1 MTSKEYLELAI
12 IEFEKE
18 QYDDPN
24 NEWLKSVIKG
34 MKECKQD
41 LERLEKLEKII
52 RDYCYIDNFNDGEI
66 IRMCCEENE
75 ESNTKDFVFLKG
87 VLEK

>member
-1 MTSKEYLELAI
+1 MKSKEYLELAI

-24 NEWLKSVIKG
+24 NEWLKNVIKG

-52 RDYCYIDNFNDGEI
+52 CDYCYIDNNEYGDVL
-66 IRMCCEENE
+66 RMCCEENE
-75 ESNTKDFVFLKG
+75 ESNTKDFVFLKE

>member
-1 MTSKEYLELAI
+1 MKSKEYLELAI

-75 ESNTKDFVFLKG
+75 ESNTKDFVFLKD